1 MTMTASVSKRSR
13 RCKNG
18 YGNVP
23 RSLVAPN
30 PGVVSKNRGNTGIS
44 FAPGNVGLPRGGQRN
59 RGKGAPTRATTGP
72 SERPHGD
79 GEPGGLPSASRAR
92 PHYASSQA
100 KSQTTASLSQ
110 TFVSRPKF
118 RLPLEIS
125 SRARSSYLDPP
136 FCIFC
141 FVMPGR
147 RRGNGE
153 QQHTQFWHDGEIF
166 PPKISKN

>member
-1 MTMTASVSKRSR
+1 MTMTARVSKRSR

-23 RSLVAPN
+23 RSFVAPN

-44 FAPGNVGLPRGGQRN
+44 FAPGNVGLPRGGHRN
-59 RGKGAPTRATTGP
+59 RGKGAPARAPPGP

-100 KSQTTASLSQ
+100 KSQTTASLSLSLKLSFPAQ
-110 TFVSRPKF
+110 SFISRLKYGLALVRHIWIRPFVFFVSSCWRDTVAMVNSNEPN
-118 RLPLEIS
+118 
-125 SRARSSYLDPP
+125 
-136 FCIFC
+136 
-141 FVMPGR
+141 V
-147 RRGNGE
+147 
-153 QQHTQFWHDGEIF
+153 
-166 PPKISKN
+166 